1 MQKVSKNLIFI
12 CRIVIGS
19 LFVISSIDKIID
31 PNHFKIIVSEYG
43 ILPDKI
49 IPIFVIIL
57 PWIQFIC
64 SLMLMLNL
72 YQESNALIIICL
84 LVMFIITFGINIAR
98 GNASDCGCFDLLG
111 FNEKIGVIVIIRNI
125 FMIFLLLPLLKYDKN
140 RKSD

>member
-1 MQKVSKNLIFI
+1 MPKVSKNLIFI

-64 SLMLMLNL
+64 GLMLMLNL
-72 YQESNALIIICL
+72 YQESNALIIVCL
-84 LVMFIITFGINIAR
+84 LVMFIITFGINIIR
-98 GNASDCGCFDLLG
+98 GNTSACGCFDLLG

-125 FMIFLLLPLLKYDKN
+125 FMIFLLLPLLFNNKN
-140 RKSD
+140 